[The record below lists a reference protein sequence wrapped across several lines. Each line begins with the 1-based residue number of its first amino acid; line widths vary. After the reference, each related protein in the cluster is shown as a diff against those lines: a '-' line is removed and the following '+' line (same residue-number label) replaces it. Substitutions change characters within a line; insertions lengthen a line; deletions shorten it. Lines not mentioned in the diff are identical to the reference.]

1 MRYVI
6 IIISVLLISCNS
18 QTQSVDATK
27 ATPTDLDTS
36 IENLMKSSQTNS
48 ASALTVSGEA
58 DKAVTK
64 KVEKT
69 VKTITTLK
77 QEVQTLKQE
86 NNELK
91 SKIDS
96 AAADLG
102 KPFSLLPAIS
112 GGKDPR

>member
-6 IIISVLLISCNS
+6 IIILVLLTGCNS
-18 QTQSVDATK
+18 KTESVK
-27 ATPTDLDTS
+27 PTDLDTS
-36 IENLMKSSQTNS
+36 IENLMKSSQSNS

-91 SKIDS
+91 TKIDS
-96 AAADLG
+96 AAADHG
-102 KPFSLLPAIS
+102 KPFSLLPVS
-112 GGKDPR
+112 GG

>member
-6 IIISVLLISCNS
+6 IIILVLLASCG
-18 QTQSVDATK
+18 TQSTDTTK
-27 ATPTDLDTS
+27 PTDLDTS
-36 IENLMKSSQTNS
+36 IENLMKSSESNS

-96 AAADLG
+96 AAADHG
-102 KPFSLLPAIS
+102 KPFSLLPVS